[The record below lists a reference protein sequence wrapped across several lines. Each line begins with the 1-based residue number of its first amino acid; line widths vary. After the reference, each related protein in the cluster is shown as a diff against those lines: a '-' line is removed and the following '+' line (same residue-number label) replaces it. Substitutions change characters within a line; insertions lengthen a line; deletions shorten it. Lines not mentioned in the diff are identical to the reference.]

1 MLKKVTEFFVNI
13 VASWSKVLLS
23 KSLILTESS
32 NQSMDN
38 MRMTNESELEIH
50 KHFCVILIL

>member
-1 MLKKVTEFFVNI
+1 MLKKVTEFFLNI

-32 NQSMDN
+32 NQSMNN
-38 MRMTNESELEIH
+38 MRMTHESELEIH
-50 KHFCVILIL
+50 EHFCVILIL